1 MRAVIATG
9 FNTDPKLAELAV
21 PEPGPGEVLVRLAAA
36 GVNPF
41 DWKVIEGALRGQVEH
56 AFPMIMGSDGA
67 GVVELVGTGVDRF
80 VPGERVFGQFMD
92 IERGHGSYAEY
103 ALAPAEGKLAP
114 VPRGLSLDVAA
125 ALPTAGAAAQTFL
138 TGTEAKAGQTLLVNG
153 ASGGVGQIA
162 VQLAKAKGVR
172 VIATATPDV
181 IDLLRELGADEVVD
195 FTLAPTVEQIRTA
208 HPDGLDAVMDLVS
221 GPEQAERTASLLRPG
236 GVIVSSNTALDEEA
250 LREKGLRGSNMY
262 ADANSS
268 VLENLAEAVRS
279 GDLKV
284 RIDHRASLSRAVNA
298 LERIRAGESRG
309 KTVLEI
315 QDL

>member
-9 FNTDPKLAELAV
+9 FNTAPKLAELAV
-21 PEPGPGEVLVRLAAA
+21 PEPGPGEVLVRIAAA

-41 DWKVIEGALRGQVEH
+41 DWKVVEGALRGQVEH

-67 GVVELVGTGVDRF
+67 GVVELVGSDVDRF
-80 VPGERVFGQFMD
+80 VPGDRVFGQFMD

-103 ALAPAEGKLAP
+103 AIAPAEGKLAP
-114 VPRGLSLDVAA
+114 VPRNLPLDLAA

-138 TGTEAKAGQTLLVNG
+138 TGTEVKAGQTLLVNG

-162 VQLAKAKGVR
+162 VQLAAAKGAH
-172 VIATATPDV
+172 VIATAPSDV
-181 IDLLRELGADEVVD
+181 VELLRELGAEEVVD
-195 FTLAPTVEQIRTA
+195 FVLAPTDEQVRTA
-208 HPDGLDAVMDLVS
+208 HPDGLDAVIDLVS
-221 GPEQAERTASLLRPG
+221 GPEQAEQVAALLKPG
-236 GVIVSSNTALDEEA
+236 GVIVSSNTALDEAA
-250 LREKGLRGSNMY
+250 LREKGLRGRNMY
-262 ADANSS
+262 ADANPS
-268 VLENLAEAVRS
+268 VLENLAEAVRA

-284 RIDHRASLSRAVNA
+284 RIDHRASLSRAVRA